1 MKAPLFMTISVS
13 TIKRALQA
21 MGIWILFIF
30 AWFVAS
36 GLPGFYDPY
45 KLDGKGINPNL
56 YLCDGFRR
64 GPVQC
69 EAGEYWNRIFPIAG
83 IKTILIV
90 IAPSMLLGSS
100 ESRRVLWVYLIPFG
114 IFSFISYRAKIKN
127 EP

>member
-64 GPVQC
+64 DQYNVRQ
-69 EAGEYWNRIFPIAG
+69 ENIG
-83 IKTILIV
+83 IEF
-90 IAPSMLLGSS
+90 SLLQ
-100 ESRRVLWVYLIPFG
+100 E
-114 IFSFISYRAKIKN
+114 
-127 EP
+127 